1 MITAAASAMFAGG
14 APAQSTDTMPAE
26 PGMGGDITAP
36 DAALTPDFNAIDEM
50 TVGDIIGRK
59 VYEPTGDT
67 IGKIDYIVARNG
79 GADAVVGIGGFLGL
93 GKYSVALPLDEFTY
107 DAEQRMV
114 KLDTTQDALKE
125 QPEFDTSDVEGLPD
139 ETPLSSLIANADSS
153 GTSDIDTGADMDTG
167 TDMGTGSDVDTGVD
181 TGTDMGTG
189 ADVDTGAD
197 TGADMGTGAD
207 VDTGAG
213 IGADMGTGADV
224 DTGSDIGDDTNT
236 AN

>member
-26 PGMGGDITAP
+26 PGMGADVTAP
-36 DAALTPDFNAIDEM
+36 DAALTPDFNSIDEM

-59 VYEPTGDT
+59 VYEPAGDT

-114 KLDTTQDALKE
+114 KLDTTKDALKE
-125 QPEFDTSDVEGLPD
+125 QPEFDTSDVAGLPD

-153 GTSDIDTGADMDTG
+153 GASDIDTGADIDTG
-167 TDMGTGSDVDTGVD
+167 SDMGTGSDV
-181 TGTDMGTG
+181 
-189 ADVDTGAD
+189 D

-207 VDTGAG
+207 VDTGADN
-213 IGADMGTGADV
+213 GADMGTGSDMGTGADG
-224 DTGSDIGDDTNT
+224 DTGAETGGDANT